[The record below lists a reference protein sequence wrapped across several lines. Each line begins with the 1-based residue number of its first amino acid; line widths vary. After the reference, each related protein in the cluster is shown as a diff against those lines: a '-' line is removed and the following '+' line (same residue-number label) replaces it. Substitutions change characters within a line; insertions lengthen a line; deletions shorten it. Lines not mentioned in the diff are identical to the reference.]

1 MNMRTLAAGAIA
13 LGVLCGCTSAITMR
27 NPTTGATAKCGPY
40 LLTTAQRYASTIR
53 ESLCV
58 EDFQRQGYVRTSN

>member
-1 MNMRTLAAGAIA
+1 MKPKILALGLAALA
-13 LGVLCGCTSAITMR
+13 LGGCTQSIVMR

-40 LLTTAQRYASTIR
+40 LLTTAQRYASTVR

-58 EDFQRQGYVRTSN
+58 EDFQRQGYVRTGD